1 MKTLWLVRH
10 AKSSWQSDMLPDNE
24 RPLNE
29 RGYRD
34 AHEMPARV
42 LTGVAKPTCMWV
54 SPAVRTYTTAL
65 IFARHLRFPSDQ
77 FSIAA
82 TLYESGVGE
91 YLDILRRTADAHEQ
105 VMLFGHNPV
114 ITNLTNQL
122 CKAAIDNVPTCGIV
136 CIAHPQGNWSNLGK
150 VPAQLLSFD
159 FPKKSNEEITQRDA

>member
-24 RPLNE
+24 RPLND

-42 LTGVAKPTCMWV
+42 LTGIAKPTCMWV

-65 IFARHLRFPSDQ
+65 IFARHLRFPSEQ
-77 FSIAA
+77 FSLAPQ
-82 TLYESGVGE
+82 LYESGVDE
-91 YLDILRRTADAHEQ
+91 YLDVLRRTANEHQ
-105 VMLFGHNPV
+105 HVMLFGHNPV
-114 ITNLTNQL
+114 ITHLANHL
-122 CKAAIDNVPTCGIV
+122 CNANIDNVPTCGIV
-136 CIAHPQGNWSNLGK
+136 SIAHPHSNWSELGK
-150 VPAQLLSFD
+150 TPAQLLSFD

>member
-10 AKSSWQSDMLPDNE
+10 AKSSWQLNMLPDNE
-24 RPLNE
+24 RPLND

-42 LTGVAKPTCMWV
+42 LTGFAKPTCMLV

-77 FSIAA
+77 FTLAPQ
-82 TLYESGVGE
+82 LYESGVNE
-91 YLDILRRTADAHEQ
+91 YLAVLRNTASTHNH

-114 ITNLTNQL
+114 ITELANTL
-122 CKAAIDNVPTCGIV
+122 CRAGIENVPTCGIV
-136 CIAHPQGNWSNLGK
+136 CIEHSHAHWAELGK
-150 VPAQLLSFD
+150 APARLLSFD
-159 FPKKSNEEITQRDA
+159 FPKKNGEEISHRDA